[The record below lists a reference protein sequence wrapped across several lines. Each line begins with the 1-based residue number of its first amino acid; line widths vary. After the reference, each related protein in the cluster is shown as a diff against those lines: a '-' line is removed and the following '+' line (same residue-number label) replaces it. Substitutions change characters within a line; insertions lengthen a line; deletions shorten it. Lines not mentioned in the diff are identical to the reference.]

1 MLSVAVDV
9 LPRYRFT
16 VRDYHRMG
24 EAGILHEDSHV
35 ELIEGEIVIMSPIGS
50 VHVAVVN
57 RLVRLF
63 DRAVGDLA
71 IVSVQNPVILDDH
84 SEPEPDLVLLRP
96 RDDFYESM
104 LPGPDDV
111 LLIVEVADTSL
122 RYDREVKIPLY
133 ARHRIAEVW
142 LVDVENRRVTS
153 FSSPFEEG
161 YQQEKVQDNLT
172 SISPLCLPDI
182 TLDLSQLFRR

>member
-24 EAGILHEDSHV
+24 EAEILHEDSHV

-50 VHVAVVN
+50 VHVGTI
-57 RLVRLF
+57 LQLTGMLQ
-63 DRAVGDLA
+63 RAVGENAL
-71 IVSVQNPVILDDH
+71 VSVQNPVVLDDY
-84 SEPEPDLVLLRP
+84 SEPEPDIMLLKP
-96 RDDFYESM
+96 REDFYKST
-104 LPGPDDV
+104 LPRPSDV
-111 LLIVEVADTSL
+111 LLLIEVADTSL
-122 RYDREVKIPLY
+122 RYDREVKLPLY
-133 ARHRIAEVW
+133 ARHRIPEVW

-153 FSSPFEEG
+153 FSSPSEEG
-161 YQQEKVQDNLT
+161 YQQQKVQDNLT

-182 TLDLSQLFRR
+182 TLDLSQLFQR